1 MGHKHMALRTVI
13 LAVVANKA
21 VAATQK
27 YHDHSVCFLISL
39 EMFWLCAT
47 YVAMFCVRV
56 AFVSVTHHRSHHANT
71 SKTSRHQYSNISSH
85 LNAPLVN
92 TATPGTGA
100 HVHAALER
108 PFRGVVKRKVVA
120 VVERR
125 TNPFQ
130 WPTANDQRR
139 PRCCQTGRQL
149 QQLMYTGYATLCH
162 GRLRAVIPTAATYDT
177 RHPPTLQR

>member
-130 WPTANDQRR
+130 WPTINDGHVVAKQPPTAAMYVYRL
-139 PRCCQTGRQL
+139 CQ
-149 QQLMYTGYATLCH
+149 LCH